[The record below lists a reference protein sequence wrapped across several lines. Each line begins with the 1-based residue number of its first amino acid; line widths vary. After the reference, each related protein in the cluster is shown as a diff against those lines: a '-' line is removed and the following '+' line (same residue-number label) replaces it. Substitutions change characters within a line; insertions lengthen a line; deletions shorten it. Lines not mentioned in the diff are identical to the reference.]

1 MRCPY
6 CNHPDSRVIDSRD
19 APEGVRRRREC
30 SMCGLRFTTYE
41 RVQTTALMVAK
52 RDGRREEYNRDKLT
66 RSVQMACVKRPLPTG
81 TIDKLADDIET
92 QLQALG
98 RAEIPSFA
106 IGEMVGD
113 WAGDPL
119 LLVIATSIIF
129 IVLGMFLDPIGCM
142 LLALPLILPMF
153 MALELDLIWLG
164 VLVIKY
170 LEIGLITPP
179 VGMNVYVIKSVVGD
193 EVDLETIFKGV
204 VWFLICE
211 VFILALLIGFPAIS
225 TYLPSLME

>member
-6 CNHPDSRVIDSRD
+6 CNNPDSRVIDSRD

-106 IGEMVGD
+106 IGEMVVERLR
-113 WAGDPL
+113 A
-119 LLVIATSIIF
+119 
-129 IVLGMFLDPIGCM
+129 LDPVAYIRFASVYRDFADVERFKDAVEA
-142 LLALPLILPMF
+142 LEAAKQALENNDSSPQLPLMTEQPPRRRRGRRPRSSAAGLPMDI
-153 MALELDLIWLG
+153 AGGLD
-164 VLVIKY
+164 
-170 LEIGLITPP
+170 
-179 VGMNVYVIKSVVGD
+179 
-193 EVDLETIFKGV
+193 
-204 VWFLICE
+204 
-211 VFILALLIGFPAIS
+211 
-225 TYLPSLME
+225 